1 MGRRRTIHYW
11 ANCQR
16 AINIQLCNSETAIF
30 DSMTYTLPPLTLDVQ
45 GRSLTCHG
53 QKLNCDERTL
63 LLMQLLI
70 ERFPEPV
77 DQQMLLDT
85 LWPNTVVSSW
95 SVARLISDT
104 RKLFKDAGVAESVI
118 QTLHGRGYRL
128 EPELAARLQKT
139 ATEPRQAFAAPP
151 PANKHRTHP
160 LLWAALAATVML
172 AGVWQYLSQHPQT
185 LLIGEPAGVKGRL
198 LWVDDHPSNNEAE
211 IANLKQR
218 NIAVYTTTS
227 TEEAL
232 MLLSMYRYDVII
244 SDMGRGD
251 DSLAGLKL
259 VESLRQSGDTTP
271 FFLYTILPSD
281 AQRQLVLEHGA
292 QGVAVDEEALF
303 ALLDGVNWG
312 VKSTDNAAP
321 AAPIAQQHDIAT
333 N

>member
-11 ANCQR
+11 ANR
-16 AINIQLCNSETAIF
+16 RRVIKIQLCNSDTAKF

-53 QKLNCDERTL
+53 QKLHCDERTL

-70 ERFPEPV
+70 EHFPEPV

-104 RKLFKDAGVAESVI
+104 RKLFKDAGVTESVI

-128 EPELAARLQKT
+128 EPELAARLQTAPQQET
-139 ATEPRQAFAAPP
+139 ATTTQTH
-151 PANKHRTHP
+151 PATKRRAHP
-160 LLWAALAATVML
+160 LLWAALAATVLL

-185 LLIGEPAGVKGRL
+185 LLIGEPADVKGRL
-198 LWVDDHPSNNEAE
+198 LWVDDHPSNNQAE
-211 IANLKQR
+211 ITSLKKR

-227 TEEAL
+227 TDEAL

-244 SDMGRGD
+244 SDMGRGE

-259 VESLRQSGDTTP
+259 VESLRQSGDNTP

-303 ALLDGVNWG
+303 ALLDGVSWG
-312 VKSTDNAAP
+312 VKSTDKAP
-321 AAPIAQQHDIAT
+321 PVASLAQQQ
-333 N
+333 